1 MTLIRTSL
9 LNAIAVGIRLI
20 SMLVLN
26 KILALEIGPNGYGLV
41 GQLQNAITS
50 ITAIASAGVA
60 TGVTKY
66 TAEYNSHR
74 EKQRDI
80 WVTASFLGFI
90 FSLLVAT
97 LLIIFRNEFSLKL
110 FKTDEYADILIWVA
124 ACLVL
129 YVFNTLLLSIING
142 LKEIGLFVVANIANS
157 LVALIVTG
165 ILARLY
171 DLEGALI
178 ALAINQSIACI
189 ATIFLIQKKIWFRY
203 ANFVGRPSSAT
214 ILKLSQYSLMA
225 VATSVLGPISMIVVR
240 DMLISNAGLS
250 AAGFWDAMTR
260 ISNLYLMLITTPL
273 SVYYL
278 PKLSELKNK
287 VELRSELTRGLALL
301 VPLTMLLALVIYFL
315 RDFIIALLFSDEFM
329 PMKDLFFWQL
339 IGDVVRVTA
348 WLFSLFLISKALT
361 KEFLIVETFVTLTYI
376 LLSHQFIKHY
386 DVLGVTIAYAANN
399 FIYLLLLLSV
409 VKLSLRRL

>member
-9 LNAIAVGIRLI
+9 LNAIAVGIRLL

-26 KILALEIGPNGYGLV
+26 KILALEIGPSGYGLV

-50 ITAIASAGVA
+50 ITAIASAGVG

-66 TAEYNSHR
+66 TAEYNSQTATLR
-74 EKQRDI
+74 EI

-97 LLIIFRNEFSLKL
+97 LLIIFRNELSLKL

-124 ACLVL
+124 VCLVL

-142 LKEIGLFVVANIANS
+142 LKEIGLFVAANIANS

-171 DLEGALI
+171 ELEGALI
-178 ALAINQSIACI
+178 ALAINQSIAFI
-189 ATIFLIQKKIWFRY
+189 ATIFLIRKKIWFRY
-203 ANFVGRPSSAT
+203 DNFVGRPSSAT
-214 ILKLSQYSLMA
+214 ILRLSQYSLMA
-225 VATSVLGPISMIVVR
+225 VATSVLGPLSMIVVR

-250 AAGFWDAMTR
+250 SAGYWEAMTR
-260 ISNLYLMLITTPL
+260 ISNMYLMLITTPL

-278 PKLSELKNK
+278 PRLSEITDKM
-287 VELRSELTRGLALL
+287 ELRSELTRGLTLL
-301 VPLTMLLALVIYFL
+301 VPLTITIALIIYFL
-315 RDFIIALLFSDEFM
+315 RDFIIALLFSDTFM

-348 WLFSLFLISKALT
+348 WLFSFYLISKALT
-361 KEFLIVETFVTLTYI
+361 KQFLIVEVFVTLTFI
-376 LLSHQFIKHY
+376 LLSHQLIHY
-386 DVLGVTIAYAANN
+386 HDVLGVTMAYAANN
-399 FIYLLLLLSV
+399 LIYLSILVFVVRLSF
-409 VKLSLRRL
+409 KRL